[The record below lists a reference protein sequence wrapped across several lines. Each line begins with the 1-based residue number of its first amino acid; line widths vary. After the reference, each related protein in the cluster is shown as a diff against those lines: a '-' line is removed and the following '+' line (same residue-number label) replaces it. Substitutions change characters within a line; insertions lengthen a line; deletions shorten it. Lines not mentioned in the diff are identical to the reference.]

1 MGTVFRKAWT
11 SPLPPGADVVSVRG
25 CPTARWRLRNGTL
38 RTAEVLTDARGRVR
52 IRGRTATFVAKFR
65 DGAGVI
71 VEIPTGCKDETAAKA
86 VLANLERRAELMRAG
101 VISHEED
108 EAGRHGTQPLGDHID
123 AWTEH
128 LRTKGSTKR
137 WWTQAN
143 RRVKRICDERG
154 IKRLRDFSVAPVE
167 RWMREQTDAGM
178 SAGTR
183 NGYRRALV
191 AFANWCA
198 RTGRLAS
205 NPLTHVATADD
216 RADRRRTRRALTD
229 DELMRLLDAARRRPL
244 AEALT
249 IQKGP
254 RRGQQG
260 AKVSGAYRERLDRLG
275 RERALIYKTLVLTG
289 LRKGELASITVGQ
302 VDFTG
307 PVPHLLLHARDEK
320 NRRGS
325 EIPLRKDLAAELRA
339 WLDETLALAQ
349 AEARE
354 REEPVPARLPHSA
367 KLLAVPNGL
376 IRIFDRD
383 LAFAGIARIE
393 KRNGKEVVFKT
404 DERGRTID
412 IHALRHTFG
421 THLCR
426 AGVPLRTAQAAMRHS
441 DPSLTANVYTDPKL
455 LDVAGALEALPSLS
469 ATTGSEARTT
479 RRPWPSAE
487 STAS

>member
-11 SPLPPGADVVSVRG
+11 SPLPPGAEVVTLRDR
-25 CPTARWRLRNGTL
+25 PTARWRLRNGSL
-38 RTAEVLTDARGRVR
+38 RTAEVLTDERGRVR
-52 IRGRTATFVAKFR
+52 IRGRTATFVAKYR
-65 DGAGVI
+65 DGCGIWTV
-71 VEIPTGCKDETAAKA
+71 VPTGCKDETAARA
-86 VLANLERRAELMRAG
+86 VLARLERRAELIRAG
-101 VISHEED
+101 VITREED
-108 EAGRHGTQPLGDHID
+108 EAGRHGTQPLSEHLES
-123 AWTEH
+123 WTEH
-128 LRTKGSTKR
+128 LRTKGSTKH
-137 WWTQAN
+137 WWTQAG

-154 IKRLRDFSVAPVE
+154 IKRLRDLSVAPVE
-167 RWMREQTDAGM
+167 RWMREQSDAGM

-183 NGYRRALV
+183 NGYRGALM

-198 RTGRLAS
+198 RTARIAA
-205 NPLTHVATADD
+205 NPLTHLVTADQ
-216 RADRRRTRRALTD
+216 RSDRRRTRRALTD

-244 AEALT
+244 AEASTL
-249 IQKGP
+249 QCGK
-254 RRGQQG
+254 RKGQQG
-260 AKVSGAYRERLDRLG
+260 AKISGAYRERLERLG

-307 PVPHLLLHARDEK
+307 PVPYLLLHARDEK
-320 NRRGS
+320 NRRGA
-325 EIPLRKDLAAELRA
+325 EIPIRADLAAELRA
-339 WLDETLALAQ
+339 WMDEKLAVAQ

-354 REEPVPARLPHSA
+354 REEPIPARLPPTT
-367 KLLAVPNGL
+367 KLLTVSNGL

-455 LDVAGALEALPSLS
+455 LDVAGALEKLPVLEPVWNARPGS
-469 ATTGSEARTT
+469 AIPT
-479 RRPWPSAE
+479 
-487 STAS
+487 